1 MLPSAEVTL
10 AVFQTLGHRPEELIK
25 ALNVLRSL
33 PPGTSAD
40 EHLPSIAHSLAAAAA
55 DVELQKVESLGP
67 LAEAVFSR
75 ICRIGGDVKG
85 VFTAEA
91 LKAYSHE
98 VGRPVQAQEVQGVL
112 GLLTSGNL
120 LMRVRHGHYGVTDPL
135 VEQAWRGRM
144 QNDRLLRSDA
154 PDAPQG

>member
-1 MLPSAEVTL
+1 M
-10 AVFQTLGHRPEELIK
+10 
-25 ALNVLRSL
+25 
-33 PPGTSAD
+33 
-40 EHLPSIAHSLAAAAA
+40 
-55 DVELQKVESLGP
+55 
-67 LAEAVFSR
+67 
-75 ICRIGGDVKG
+75 
-85 VFTAEA
+85 
-91 LKAYSHE
+91 KAYSHE